1 MKWYKHDANANADAK
16 LKKLRIKYGM
26 EGYGLYW
33 YCLELICDGVDE
45 NKITFELEHDSEII
59 AHDTGIHYE
68 RVQEMMTY
76 MVKLELFEMNQ
87 GVVTCLKMA
96 KRIDK
101 SMTSNPKMRVL
112 IDKIRLNHDAV
123 MTQSCISHDSVM
135 QDKTRLD
142 KNIYTS
148 KASPSPI
155 PHELIIETYHKCFPV
170 GQKVLLERYR
180 GSVREKQLVQ
190 RWRESPKHQSIEFWE
205 SYFTAASEIPF
216 FTGKNDRGWVAD
228 FAFLTKRSG
237 FDKVLEQVVDH
248 E

>member
-1 MKWYKHDANANADAK
+1 MAGDWIKMECSTPEKPEVLAITLKLGWDDPDMTVGKLFKLWRWFDQHTEEGNAANVTPALLDRIVGVTGFVEAVESVGWLVINDGEISLPNFDRHTGKTAKSRALTAKRVALHKGNAANVTCALPREEKRRED
-16 LKKLRIKYGM
+16 
-26 EGYGLYW
+26 
-33 YCLELICDGVDE
+33 
-45 NKITFELEHDSEII
+45 NKIHTSED
-59 AHDTGIHYE
+59 ACS
-68 RVQEMMTY
+68 Q
-76 MVKLELFEMNQ
+76 
-87 GVVTCLKMA
+87 A
-96 KRIDK
+96 KPD
-101 SMTSNPKMRVL
+101 
-112 IDKIRLNHDAV
+112 
-123 MTQSCISHDSVM
+123 
-135 QDKTRLD
+135 
-142 KNIYTS
+142 
-148 KASPSPI
+148 PI
-155 PHELIIETYHKCFPV
+155 PHELIIETYHRCFPV